1 MTSHTT
7 ASPATAQL
15 REDRTVVA
23 HAWPT
28 GRPIYA
34 YTVEELAQGVDL
46 YTRLLKS
53 RRRRERGERD
63 A

>member
-7 ASPATAQL
+7 ASPATAQVHK
-15 REDRTVVA
+15 DRTVVA

-28 GRPIYA
+28 GRPIYT
-34 YTVEELAQGVDL
+34 YTPQELADGVDL
-46 YTRLLKS
+46 YTQLLKS
-53 RRRRERGERD
+53 RRRERGERN